1 MGLGKTLMAV
11 MMIKLAQPKPGFCIV
26 IAPKTVGQQ
35 WQEECVGAFEQV
47 RIIEIEHVD
56 YQLM

>member
-1 MGLGKTLMAV
+1 MAV